1 MTFLLDVNALLALR
15 YAAHVHHERV
25 HQWVSRLPAENGR
38 DCAIF
43 ATCRIT
49 ELGFV
54 RVGSGKAGYATNLD
68 SARADPSTDGFKTFD
83 ISLTSRRGNNL
94 RNLREQ
100 RARVRECSIM
110 PCTQARSQ

>member
-1 MTFLLDVNALLALR
+1 MPLPTRHPAEDIRRRSPGTGGFPVTFLLDVNALLALR

-68 SARADPSTDGFKTFD
+68 SARADLDRLK
-83 ISLTSRRGNNL
+83 SRMEML
-94 RNLREQ
+94 F
-100 RARVRECSIM
+100 I
-110 PCTQARSQ
+110 PD